1 MNAYDDEYELMF
13 RRVRIVDENGVV
25 AWVDV
30 PLRETL
36 AVAA

>member
-1 MNAYDDEYELMF
+1 MNAYDDEYELVF
-13 RRVRIVDENGVV
+13 RRIRVLDENGVV